1 MSPAER
7 EKASILIVEPETALR
22 NGMRQTLIGLG
33 YANVSDAPN
42 HMIALKKFEERPV
55 THVIFEAKKTN
66 MPVNEFVAKIL
77 DIDDSVIAIPTS
89 GDPSVDD
96 VFNLLIIGARGYIVK
111 PFTAEGIEIAMVMA
125 TKGEP
130 ISESILFAKNRNQAL
145 AGLVMTSF
153 GKLATI
159 MRQAEQFETA
169 RREVPKKMLAF
180 QRAID
185 IAKTFAEGGE
195 TNFTESIVDFCCDR
209 GDGPA
214 SRLGRIRKR
223 LEAKKAE
230 RAARDDAKDPK
241 LEDASAG

>member
-1 MSPAER
+1 
-7 EKASILIVEPETALR
+7 
-22 NGMRQTLIGLG
+22 MRSTLNGLG
-33 YANVSDAPN
+33 YPNVYEAPN
-42 HMIALKKFEERPV
+42 HLLALKKFEERKI

-66 MPVNEFVAKIL
+66 MPVTEFVTKVL
-77 DIDDSVIAIPTS
+77 SIDDDVICIPAS
-89 GDPSVDD
+89 SDPSVDD

-111 PFTAEGIEIAMVMA
+111 PFTPDGLDVAMVMA

-130 ISESILFAKNRNQAL
+130 ISESILFAKDRNQAL
-145 AGLVMTSF
+145 AALVMTSF
-153 GKLATI
+153 SKLATI

-169 RREVPKKMLAF
+169 KREVPKKMLAF

-185 IAKTFAEGGE
+185 IARTFAAGGD
-195 TNFTESIVDFCCDR
+195 NNLTESIIELCCER

-230 RAARDDAKDPK
+230 RGARDLDDDDTANDVDSDSA
-241 LEDASAG
+241 EASRS